1 MWKYKTMTMLLA
13 LTVLVYRKFPNAL
26 QVVEEMHLNAKS
38 KQYRMEVCIKQAFL
52 VHAKISDSIFF

>member
-1 MWKYKTMTMLLA
+1 MIMLLA
-13 LTVLVYRKFPNAL
+13 LPVLVYRKFPNAL
-26 QVVEEMHLNAKS
+26 QVEEMHLNAKS

>member
-1 MWKYKTMTMLLA
+1 MIMLLA
-13 LTVLVYRKFPNAL
+13 LPVLVYRKFPNAL

-38 KQYRMEVCIKQAFL
+38 KQYRMEVCIKQVFL